1 MAKPPEAPLA
11 QEKVHRRNPSTSESV
26 VVGYMVLPLDIQ
38 DTPQA
43 AHVED
48 VESTVLAHAGGPCLT
63 AIKER
68 AEDAHPLDPSGST
81 PVGSIWPWWLMLSL
95 CACYFSVEAQVHGDG
110 GAKINELIYHI
121 QGVVIDLDGG
131 SLTDILC
138 TDIGL
143 FDADGEA
150 KVFV

>member
-68 AEDAHPLDPSGST
+68 AEDACLVDTHLGVLREEAVLPHPLGQF
-81 PVGSIWPWWLMLSL
+81 G
-95 CACYFSVEAQVHGDG
+95 HGG
-110 GAKINELIYHI
+110 
-121 QGVVIDLDGG
+121 
-131 SLTDILC
+131 
-138 TDIGL
+138 
-143 FDADGEA
+143 
-150 KVFV
+150 